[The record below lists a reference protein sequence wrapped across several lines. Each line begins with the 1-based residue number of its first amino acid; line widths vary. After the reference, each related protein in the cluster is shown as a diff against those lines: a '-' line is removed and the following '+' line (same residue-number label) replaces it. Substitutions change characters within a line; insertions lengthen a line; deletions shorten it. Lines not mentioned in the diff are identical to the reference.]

1 MKTIRRYLI
10 SKTHS
15 PRNLAHQT
23 GLTHPK
29 KKSTFV
35 RFLGIGTT
43 IIWASGHLSCA
54 PAGEAGQPTS
64 VLFTNARVL
73 DGSGEAAF
81 TADVAIEDNRITF
94 VGDANEDAI
103 AMRDTIA
110 LDGLLLTPG
119 FIDMHSHV
127 NLEEEYSR
135 PATEFITQG
144 ITTAV
149 IGVDGIGTPDLADLY
164 EQFEAASIGLNVLSY
179 VGHGNIRQRVLGMD
193 DRAPTEAELDEMRAL
208 TRKGMEEG
216 AFGISSGLFYTP
228 GYYAEATEVIEL
240 GKVAAEYDAIYD
252 THDRDLGGTY
262 KGIGYLNSI
271 REAIQIGSAS
281 SLRVIFSHF
290 NAQGVANYGRAPEGA
305 ALIDSARTA
314 GLEVTAAQHVYTSS
328 MSSLRAYTIPR
339 WAQAGGPEQMAR
351 RFQHPDTAQI
361 LNVQTMEMLEI
372 RGGPE
377 KIVFADPRPEFNGK
391 TLAEVA
397 EQRRLTVP
405 ETVRELIGDGN
416 VWVMTRDLY
425 EVDNTRYLATMP
437 WMMTCTDGVST
448 MPTQDITHP
457 RAYGGFPK
465 KIRQF
470 VNEDQAIDL
479 SFAIR
484 SMTGLAAD
492 FLRLPDR
499 GYVREG
505 MIADIAII
513 DPNRFTDRAT
523 YEDPLRL
530 SEGVIHLLGN
540 GTFAI
545 QDEVITDDRAGKVI
559 RHNSP

>member
-29 KKSTFV
+29 KKSTFI

-43 IIWASGHLSCA
+43 IWASGPLSCA

-64 VLFTNARVL
+64 VLFTNALVL

-530 SEGVIHLLGN
+530 SEGVIHLLVN

>member
-1 MKTIRRYLI
+1 M
-10 SKTHS
+10 
-15 PRNLAHQT
+15 
-23 GLTHPK
+23 
-29 KKSTFV
+29 
-35 RFLGIGTT
+35 
-43 IIWASGHLSCA
+43 
-54 PAGEAGQPTS
+54 
-64 VLFTNARVL
+64 
-73 DGSGEAAF
+73 
-81 TADVAIEDNRITF
+81 
-94 VGDANEDAI
+94 GDANEDAI

-397 EQRRLTVP
+397 EQRRITVP

-530 SEGVIHLLGN
+530 SEGVIHLLVN

>member
-1 MKTIRRYLI
+1 
-10 SKTHS
+10 
-15 PRNLAHQT
+15 
-23 GLTHPK
+23 
-29 KKSTFV
+29 
-35 RFLGIGTT
+35 
-43 IIWASGHLSCA
+43 
-54 PAGEAGQPTS
+54 
-64 VLFTNARVL
+64 
-73 DGSGEAAF
+73 
-81 TADVAIEDNRITF
+81 
-94 VGDANEDAI
+94 
-103 AMRDTIA
+103 
-110 LDGLLLTPG
+110 
-119 FIDMHSHV
+119 
-127 NLEEEYSR
+127 
-135 PATEFITQG
+135 
-144 ITTAV
+144 
-149 IGVDGIGTPDLADLY
+149 
-164 EQFEAASIGLNVLSY
+164 
-179 VGHGNIRQRVLGMD
+179 
-193 DRAPTEAELDEMRAL
+193 
-208 TRKGMEEG
+208 
-216 AFGISSGLFYTP
+216 
-228 GYYAEATEVIEL
+228 
-240 GKVAAEYDAIYD
+240 
-252 THDRDLGGTY
+252 
-262 KGIGYLNSI
+262 
-271 REAIQIGSAS
+271 
-281 SLRVIFSHF
+281 
-290 NAQGVANYGRAPEGA
+290 
-305 ALIDSARTA
+305 
-314 GLEVTAAQHVYTSS
+314 

-530 SEGVIHLLGN
+530 SEGVIHLLVN

-545 QDEVITDDRAGKVI
+545 QDAGITDDRAGKVI